1 MINDPTAVLF
11 ILAAVVAVAVTLEAR
26 HHLFRSLGSALLAIL
41 FAMALSN
48 AGLIPG
54 NSSAYV
60 FLAGPAVSAGIALI
74 LLGVDVRTVIK
85 AGPTMLAAF
94 AVGAVGSALGAS
106 LAGYVLADSIGP
118 ETWKLAGQ
126 YTATYTGGGANFAAV
141 GAELE
146 TSGELFAAGIAADVI
161 LTAIWMAACLLVP
174 VLLGSRSEAKS
185 ASSAEAKAAQENSLD
200 EETDGGATPGA
211 ERMLFT
217 SLGEVSL
224 VDLSMLAAI
233 VLGTLWA
240 SDALGQ
246 KFASVP
252 GVLWLTTIT
261 LVLAQIPMVRAL
273 RGAGVIGNYLVLL
286 FLASNGAQSVV
297 ANIFAVGLPVVYFA
311 SITVAIHGLVIFGVG
326 RMLRLDIRTLVVAS
340 QANVGGPASAI
351 ALATARGYTDRL
363 LPGMA
368 VGLLGYAVGN
378 YAGLAIASLMH
389 GVLGG

>member
-94 AVGAVGSALGAS
+94 AVVAVSSTIRAS

-185 ASSAEAKAAQENSLD
+185 ASSAEAKASRENSLD
-200 EETDGGATPGA
+200 EENDGAATPGA

-261 LVLAQIPMVRAL
+261 LLLAQIPMVRAL

>member
-126 YTATYTGGGANFAAV
+126 YTATYTGGGTNFAAV